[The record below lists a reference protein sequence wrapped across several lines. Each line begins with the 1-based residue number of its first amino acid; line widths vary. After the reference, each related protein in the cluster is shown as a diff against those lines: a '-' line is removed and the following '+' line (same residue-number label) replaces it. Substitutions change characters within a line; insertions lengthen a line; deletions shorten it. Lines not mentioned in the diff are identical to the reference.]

1 MPDYT
6 TGGSPLAR
14 AEIASGRRTLLA
26 SPLSALLRSKH
37 MTCEFDYLL
46 AAVRQYFQPES
57 PLPPAEGLDWGELLD
72 LADRHAVTQFLYRAS
87 KNPELR
93 DRVQQGARFGLTLSA
108 ELVKIVN
115 LFESQAIDV
124 IPLKGPVLGAAL
136 YGGEALKIS
145 SDLDLFVRPA
155 DAIRA
160 KHSLEGAGYRLE
172 SVPHWPGDGACLRN
186 PIGELSFSN
195 PAGSV
200 SVDLHWRLLP
210 GFFSASFD
218 QAAVWKRPG
227 SVSWG
232 RAQVRT
238 LAPEHLLLFLSAHG
252 SKHLWERLGW
262 LCDAARLIQVAPGL
276 DWSEVIAEA
285 RRADTLRT
293 VSLTLTL
300 ARDLLGVELPAAAA
314 GLAGGDARTRD
325 LARSVL
331 ERLRADRPVT
341 AVDTAVFGL
350 RAFERSIHRARLVYG
365 IFLQPTEAEY
375 RVLQLPPRLFWLY
388 YLFRPARLAVKY
400 ARRMAGL

>member
-1 MPDYT
+1 MSNPE
-6 TGGSPLAR
+6 AR
-14 AEIASGRRTLLA
+14 YAR
-26 SPLSALLRSKH
+26 
-37 MTCEFDYLL
+37 EFDYLL

-57 PLPPAEGLDWGELLD
+57 PLPPAEGLDWRKLTD
-72 LADRHAVTQFLYRAS
+72 LADRHAVTSFLYRAS
-87 KNPELR
+87 KNPALR
-93 DRVQQGARFGLTLSA
+93 DRVQQAARFNLTLSA

-115 LFESQAIDV
+115 LFESQAIDA
-124 IPLKGPVLGAAL
+124 IPLKGPSLGAAL

-160 KHSLEGAGYRLE
+160 KHALEGAGYRLA

-186 PIGELSFSN
+186 PIGELSFSS
-195 PAGSV
+195 PALGDPAASV

-210 GFFSASFD
+210 GFFPASFD
-218 QAAVWKRPG
+218 QAEVWRKSG

-232 RAQVRT
+232 RARIRT

-276 DWSEVIAEA
+276 DWSEAIAEA
-285 RRADTLRT
+285 RRTGTLRT

-300 ARDLLGVELPAAAA
+300 ARDLLGVELPGGAA
-314 GLAGGDARTRD
+314 GLAGGDARTRA

-350 RAFERSIHRARLVYG
+350 RAFERSSHRARLVYG
-365 IFLQPTEAEY
+365 VFLQPTEAEY

-400 ARRMAGL
+400 ARRLAGL